1 MARLKAIP
9 GGKDGK
15 STGKTLSLV
24 YGLRLYPAE
33 TDEQVKQVVGGEVQ
47 LRDGSSSRVPLHII
61 EGTRDQIRA
70 QLLASI
76 DAFFDIYSDEALE
89 TSMSAR
95 SQKNEA
101 EDAGC

>member
-1 MARLKAIP
+1 MHKLKAIP
-9 GGKDGK
+9 GGKGK
-15 STGKTLSLV
+15 AKTFSLV
-24 YGLRLYPAE
+24 YGLRLYPAGQNSK
-33 TDEQVKQVVGGEVQ
+33 TQQIDQVVRGEVQ

-89 TSMSAR
+89 TSMLSC
-95 SQKNEA
+95 SQQNGA

>member
-1 MARLKAIP
+1 MPRFKAIP
-9 GGKDGK
+9 GGKDAK
-15 STGKTLSLV
+15 AKEKTLSLV
-24 YGLRLYPAE
+24 YGLRLYPA
-33 TDEQVKQVVGGEVQ
+33 DIGEQIEQVVGGEVQ
-47 LRDGSSSRVPLHII
+47 LRDDSSSRVPLHII

-95 SQKNEA
+95 SQQNEA